1 MSIPSSS
8 ASSADLDELVAF
20 CKAHPGP
27 DTDPERF
34 LRRLCS
40 GPAAIVD
47 HRVDGLVAVIIDL
60 VRSASGCPP
69 FELVGLKGD
78 SIAPDVARRLVEQA
92 LRQARDL
99 KLQGIEFLVRPLW
112 APHRAML
119 EENGFVFS
127 YGDLD
132 MDCAEPNWGADAP
145 IPEGWRWSDVGDEWL
160 GEFFRIQN
168 DAFVNVVGFFM
179 PSEAEMRRTLKRE
192 GVAGRIL
199 NDGKR
204 GCAILRLTLPTGII
218 NAIARDPAVRGK
230 GFGRLALEE
239 ARRQMPG
246 RALGLNVV
254 STNKT
259 AIELYRRHGFRII
272 EDLPALLHRFA

>member
-1 MSIPSSS
+1 M
-8 ASSADLDELVAF
+8 
-20 CKAHPGP
+20 
-27 DTDPERF
+27 
-34 LRRLCS
+34 
-40 GPAAIVD
+40 
-47 HRVDGLVAVIIDL
+47 
-60 VRSASGCPP
+60 
-69 FELVGLKGD
+69 
-78 SIAPDVARRLVEQA
+78 
-92 LRQARDL
+92 
-99 KLQGIEFLVRPLW
+99 
-112 APHRAML
+112 ML
-119 EENGFVFS
+119 MN
-127 YGDLD
+127 
-132 MDCAEPNWGADAP
+132 
-145 IPEGWRWSDVGDEWL
+145 EWL

>member
-1 MSIPSSS
+1 MPSSS
-8 ASSADLDELVAF
+8 ACSAELGELVAF

-34 LRRLCS
+34 LRHLCS
-40 GPAAIVD
+40 GPAAIID
-47 HRVDGLVAVIIDL
+47 RRVDGLVAVIIDQ
-60 VRSASGCPP
+60 VRSASGSPP

-78 SIAPDVARRLVEQA
+78 SIAPDAARRLVEQS

-99 KLQGIEFLVRPLW
+99 KLQGMEFLVRPLW

-132 MDCAEPNWGADAP
+132 MDCANPDWGADMP
-145 IPEGWRWSDVGDEWL
+145 IPDGWRWSDVSGDWL
-160 GEFFRIQN
+160 DEYFRIQRE
-168 DAFVNVVGFFM
+168 AFANVAGYFM
-179 PSEAEMRRTLKRE
+179 PPEEEMRRTLRRD
-192 GVAGRIL
+192 GIAGRIL

-204 GCAILRLTLPTGII
+204 GYAILRLTLPTGII
-218 NAIARDPAVRGK
+218 NAVARDPAARGK
-230 GFGRLALEE
+230 GFGRLALDE

-259 AIELYRRHGFRII
+259 AIELYRRHGFKII
-272 EDLPALLHRFA
+272 EDLPALLHRFE